1 MNKLKSKKEQFAK
14 NESLRQSSPD
24 IQINDQFK
32 SKYIETEKI
41 SVLEKINDN
50 LKTNKSFRYISSKI
64 KIEPIY
70 ILLIL
75 LIPIII
81 LLLTFF
87 TFTTKMI
94 TILYPLYKSFK
105 TLQYQINKTKI
116 DGKLYKKE
124 DEDRNTTQW
133 LSYWLLYAFVS
144 NSECILGSF
153 LEKRPLYKFLKFVF
167 LLLCFLP
174 QVQLSVLIYTYF
186 TSKLYQLYGESFE
199 KSIVNFMR
207 NIFSKKNENNEDEI
221 REEDNP
227 YRNGDSR
234 DLIDDDFVKRKK
246 NE

>member
-1 MNKLKSKKEQFAK
+1 MKNNKKGKFAK

-24 IQINDQFK
+24 MQLNEQFK

-41 SVLEKINDN
+41 SILEKMNKS
-50 LKTNKSFRYISSKI
+50 LKTNKSLRYISSKI
-64 KIEPIY
+64 KLEPIY
-70 ILLIL
+70 IMLIL
-75 LIPIII
+75 LIPVIV

-94 TILYPLYKSFK
+94 TTLYPLYKSFK

-124 DEDRNTTQW
+124 DEDNDTTQW

-153 LEKRPLYKFLKFVF
+153 FEKSPLYQFLKFVF

-174 QVQLSVLIYTYF
+174 QIQLSVLIYTYF

-199 KSIVNFMR
+199 KSIVGFMR
-207 NIFSKKNENNEDEI
+207 NIFSKNNENNEDEI
-221 REEDNP
+221 KEEDNP
-227 YRNGDSR
+227 YRNGDSK
-234 DLIDDDFVKRKK
+234 DLIDDDFAKRKK

>member
-1 MNKLKSKKEQFAK
+1 MKNNKKGKFGK
-14 NESLRQSSPD
+14 NEGLRQSSPD
-24 IQINDQFK
+24 MLKDEFK
-32 SKYIETEKI
+32 SKYIEPEKI
-41 SVLEKINDN
+41 SILEKMNKS
-50 LKTNKSFRYISSKI
+50 LKTNKSLRYISSKI
-64 KIEPIY
+64 RIEPIY
-70 ILLIL
+70 IMFIL
-75 LIPIII
+75 LIPVIV

-94 TILYPLYKSFK
+94 TTLYPLYKSFK

-124 DEDRNTTQW
+124 DEDNDTTQW

-144 NSECILGSF
+144 NSECIFGSF
-153 LEKRPLYKFLKFVF
+153 FEKSPLYKFLKFVF

-199 KSIVNFMR
+199 KSIVGFMR
-207 NIFSKKNENNEDEI
+207 NIFSKNNENNEDEI
-221 REEDNP
+221 KEEDNP
-227 YRNGDSR
+227 YKNRDSK
-234 DLIDDDFVKRKK
+234 DLIDDDFAKRKK

>member
-1 MNKLKSKKEQFAK
+1 MKNKKGKFAK
-14 NESLRQSSPD
+14 NENLRQSSPD
-24 IQINDQFK
+24 MQLNEEFK

-41 SVLEKINDN
+41 SILEKINQN
-50 LKTNKSFRYISSKI
+50 LKANKTFKHISSKI
-64 KIEPIY
+64 KLEPIY

-75 LIPIII
+75 LVPVII

-105 TLQYQINKTKI
+105 TLQYQINKTRI
-116 DGKLYKKE
+116 NEKLYKKE
-124 DEDRNTTQW
+124 DEERDTTQW
-133 LSYWLLYAFVS
+133 LSYWLLYSFVS
-144 NSECILGSF
+144 NTECIFGSF
-153 LEKRPLYKFLKFVF
+153 FEKNPLYKFLKFVF

-199 KSIVNFMR
+199 KSIVGFMR
-207 NIFSKKNENNEDEI
+207 NIFSKNKENNEDEI
-221 REEDNP
+221 KEEDNP
-227 YRNGDSR
+227 YRNGDSK

>member
-1 MNKLKSKKEQFAK
+1 MKNKRAK
-14 NESLRQSSPD
+14 LDITESLRQSSPD
-24 IQINDQFK
+24 MQLKEQFK

-41 SVLEKINDN
+41 SILEKLNKS
-50 LKTNKSFRYISSKI
+50 LKTNKTLRFISTKI
-64 KIEPIY
+64 KLEPIY

-94 TILYPLYKSFK
+94 TTLYPLYKSFK

-124 DEDRNTTQW
+124 DEDNDTTQW
-133 LSYWLLYAFVS
+133 LSYWLLYSFVS
-144 NSECILGSF
+144 NMECVFVSF
-153 LEKRPLYKFLKFVF
+153 FEKNPLYKLLKFVF

-199 KSIVNFMR
+199 KSIVGFMR
-207 NIFSKKNENNEDEI
+207 NIFSKNNVNNEGEI
-221 REEDNP
+221 KEEDNP
-227 YRNGDSR
+227 YRNGEYKE
-234 DLIDDDFVKRKK
+234 LIDDDFVKRKK